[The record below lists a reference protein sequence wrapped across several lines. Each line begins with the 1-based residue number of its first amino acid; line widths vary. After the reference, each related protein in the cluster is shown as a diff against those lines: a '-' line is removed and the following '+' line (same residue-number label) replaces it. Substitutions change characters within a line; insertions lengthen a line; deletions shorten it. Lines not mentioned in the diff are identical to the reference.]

1 MVARSPP
8 YGSGNWAPAAR
19 ATSARINVVFDYA
32 QRQARVADRMLQAGI
47 DVLFLPIS
55 GDLEYVTGIPRREP
69 SFGNVSYRHGW
80 VAGAFLRPGKDPVVV
95 LPRMITEFELP
106 GGASGSV
113 VVVNETDDGDAAVK
127 RIAREIGPVKSMAV
141 GARTWAE
148 SLIHFREAFSD
159 PRMTNADDLINPLR
173 RIKAP
178 DELDRMTAAA
188 RIVDEVMAVIGPR
201 VRPGITEAELAAQV
215 NLEMARRGSRVESFD
230 TGIISTGR
238 FDQRDAGTRL
248 TTQPIRAGT
257 SVSFDF
263 GAVVDGYC
271 SDFGRTIFVGEPDA
285 EFQRVY
291 NLVIASQ
298 AAGIKAAHPGVT
310 AREVDRASRQV
321 IDDGGYGKWFR
332 HRTGHAIGLD
342 VHEYPF
348 ISEEDETP
356 LEPGM
361 TFTIEPSIFW
371 PGHVGARIEDVVVCE
386 PSGARKLNR
395 YPEALVVNE

>member
-1 MVARSPP
+1 MR
-8 YGSGNWAPAAR
+8 PAKLV
-19 ATSARINVVFDYA
+19 NPENDVVFDYA
-32 QRQARVADRMLQAGI
+32 QRQARLADRMLQAGI

-55 GDLEYVTGIPRREP
+55 GDLEYLTGIPRREP

-80 VAGAFLRPGKDPVVV
+80 LAGAFVRPGKDPVVV

-106 GGASGSV
+106 GGASSNV
-113 VVVNETDDGDAAVK
+113 VVVNETDDGDAALT
-127 RIAREIGPVKSMAV
+127 RIARDIGPVKSLAV

-148 SLIHFREAFSD
+148 SLIHFRAAFGD
-159 PRMTNADDLINPLR
+159 PRTSNADDLINPLR
-173 RIKAP
+173 RIKSP

-188 RIVDEVMAVIGPR
+188 RIVDEVMAIIAPQ

-248 TTQPIRAGT
+248 TTQPIREGT

-271 SDFGRTIFVGEPDA
+271 SDFGRTVFVGEPDA
-285 EFQRVY
+285 EFRRVY
-291 NLVIASQ
+291 DLVIAAQ
-298 AAGIKAAHPGVT
+298 AAGIKAARPGVS
-310 AREVDRASRQV
+310 AGEVDRASRQV
-321 IDDGGYGKWFR
+321 IEDGGYGKWFR

-348 ISEEDETP
+348 ISEEDATP
-356 LEPGM
+356 LQPGM

-386 PSGARKLNR
+386 PSAARKLNR
-395 YPEALVVNE
+395 YPEALVVND

>member
-1 MVARSPP
+1 
-8 YGSGNWAPAAR
+8 
-19 ATSARINVVFDYA
+19 VFDYA
-32 QRQARVADRMLQAGI
+32 GRRAKVAEHMQERGI
-47 DVLFLPIS
+47 DLLFLPIS
-55 GDLEYVTGIPRREP
+55 GDLEYLTGIPRREP

-80 VAGAFLRPGKDPVVV
+80 LAGAFLRPGKDPIVM

-106 GGASGSV
+106 GGASSDIV
-113 VVVNETDDGDAAVK
+113 IVKETDDGDAVLA
-127 RIAREIGPVKSMAV
+127 RIAKDIGRVKSLAV

-148 SLIHFREAFSD
+148 TLIHLRQALSG
-159 PRMTNADDLINPLR
+159 PSMSNADDLISPLR
-173 RIKAP
+173 QIKSP
-178 DELDRMTAAA
+178 EELEAMTAAA
-188 RIVDEVMAVIGPR
+188 RIVDEVMAVIGPQ
-201 VRPGITEAELAAQV
+201 VRPGVTEAELAAQV
-215 NLEMARRGSRVESFD
+215 NLEMSRRGSRVESFD

-238 FDQRDAGTRL
+238 LDQRDAGTRL
-248 TTQPIRAGT
+248 TTQPIRIGT

-271 SDFGRTIFVGEPDA
+271 SDFGRTIFVGEPDT
-285 EFQRVY
+285 EFRRVY
-291 NLVIASQ
+291 ELVIAAQ
-298 AAGIKAAHPGVT
+298 AAGINAARPAVT
-310 AREVDRASRQV
+310 AREVDRASRAV
-321 IDDGGYGKWFR
+321 IEEGGYGKWFR

-356 LEPGM
+356 LKPGM

-386 PSGARKLNR
+386 ADGARKLNR